1 MIIKICGLRR
11 EADIEAANEVRPD
24 LVGFVF
30 AKKSPR
36 YVPPEQAEKLRE
48 MLSPGIR
55 TAGVFT
61 DEKPENIA
69 ALLGAGVIDFAQ
81 LHGFAFSGAAEGPA
95 ESAESRTDRISRE
108 ILALKAMTDRPVIRA
123 YRIETAQ
130 DIEEA
135 NNSPADRILL
145 DHGAGGTGDRF
156 DWSLLQGM
164 KRPFILAGGLD
175 PDNVREAIR
184 AAGPMLCGVDVS
196 SGVETDGYKDPEKM
210 RRFVEAVQAGI
221 SGKGRAG
228 DRKEV

>member
-30 AKKSPR
+30 ARKSPR
-36 YVPPEQAEKLRE
+36 YVPPEQAEKLKE

-55 TAGVFT
+55 TVGVFT

-69 ALLGAGVIDFAQ
+69 AFLREGVIDFAQ
-81 LHGFAFSGAAEGPA
+81 LHGFSD
-95 ESAESRTDRISRE
+95 RTGDKADRISRE
-108 ILALKAMTDRPVIRA
+108 ILALKALTDRPVIRA

-210 RRFVEAVQAGI
+210 RRFAEAVQAGF
-221 SGKGRAG
+221 SGGGRTG
-228 DRKEV
+228 R